1 MRDAGAGPEGR
12 GGPLA
17 HAPERGLPGGGSGSA
32 GLPGAMAAGGP
43 SRSERKAAERVRR
56 LREEQQRE
64 RLRQVRRR
72 PPRAAPPARAAL
84 TARPAPAGV
93 AHPEEG
99 GGRAQRRGGPAP
111 GRERGPGDR
120 AAGSE
125 QAARGP
131 EAAAGG
137 GESRGAPGARS
148 VRGSGR
154 GQPGPGPGPGRAG
167 AGRASRP
174 ASAVPAG
181 VRRPGGAAE
190 ESPGAGRR
198 RAERQVPGGL
208 HRRGHQHGKAAGRA
222 RAGPGRGG
230 APPSGWRARRRAG
243 SSECPA
249 DRGKVASRAA
259 LTRCLQAAARF
270 PEWPP

>member
-1 MRDAGAGPEGR
+1 MINKHLLKRLGRCLNWGGTGGAGRAGR
-12 GGPLA
+12 GLA
-17 HAPERGLPGGGSGSA
+17 RMCRRAACWEAEAEARLSS
-32 GLPGAMAAGGP
+32 GAMAAGGL

-64 RLRQVRRR
+64 RLRQVCHLLPR
-72 PPRAAPPARAAL
+72 PASPARVAL
-84 TARPAPAGV
+84 TTCPAPAGV

-120 AAGSE
+120 AAGPE

-137 GESRGAPGARS
+137 GESRAAPGLPASRW
-148 VRGSGR
+148 VGG
-154 GQPGPGPGPGRAG
+154 G
-167 AGRASRP
+167 AGLTTGLGVS
-174 ASAVPAG
+174 AG

-198 RAERQVPGGL
+198 RAERQVPGRL
-208 HRRGHQHGKAAGRA
+208 HWRGNQHGRKARRERPRTRVDSWVRMNRGA
-222 RAGPGRGG
+222 PGRGWG
-230 APPSGWRARRRAG
+230 R
-243 SSECPA
+243 E
-249 DRGKVASRAA
+249 ASMGVR
-259 LTRCLQAAARF
+259 
-270 PEWPP
+270 PKG